1 MTLNIELLKHS
12 VGIVLER
19 VNSHVMKS
27 FAELPE
33 GLPIP
38 VDDGACD
45 RLIEAS
51 LPSVTL
57 HSTQGRW
64 IDLSVIPGYVVLY
77 CYPMTGKPGVP
88 LPNGWEQIPG
98 ARGCTPQSCA
108 FRDRHQE
115 LREIGAQVFGLST
128 QSTEYQLEAANR
140 LHLPFEL
147 LSDRD
152 LSFAKALKLPMFE
165 IDEKQLI
172 KRITLIAN
180 AGKIVKVFYPVFP
193 PDENADEVLNW
204 LKNSAVRSGTQN

>member
-1 MTLNIELLKHS
+1 
-12 VGIVLER
+12 V
-19 VNSHVMKS
+19 VNSIAIDSHMEKLTD
-27 FAELPE
+27 LPQD
-33 GLPIP
+33 LPIP

-45 RLIEAS
+45 RLQGEP
-51 LPSVTL
+51 LPSIAL
-57 HSTQGRW
+57 SSTQGGYV
-64 IDLSVIPGYVVLY
+64 DLSVIAGLVVIY
-77 CYPMTGKPGVP
+77 CYPMTGQPGVP

-108 FRDRHQE
+108 FRDLHQE
-115 LREIGAQVFGLST
+115 LRAIGAQVFGLST
-128 QSTEYQLEAANR
+128 QSTEYQAEVANR

-172 KRITLIAN
+172 KRVTLIAN

-193 PDENADEVLNW
+193 PDENANEVINW
-204 LKNSAVRSGTQN
+204 LKNSAV